1 MNRRDFLLA
10 SSAASVALAAKSPA
24 QPQTVLC
31 GDRSVTVTNVRP
43 DPTDL
48 WVRAADLPS
57 INDFHVKPQGACKD
71 DTCIP
76 IPKDMKHGE
85 YFNLSAFARK
95 VHQPVVNEAGVWSFG
110 EMPVLRGEFYE
121 NRMAPDFAVPDRK
134 GKIVHL
140 SDFKGKKVL
149 ILTWASW

>member
-1 MNRRDFLLA
+1 MNRRDFILA
-10 SSAASVALAAKSPA
+10 SGAASLALAAKPPA
-24 QPQTVLC
+24 QSQTVLFA
-31 GDRSVTVTNVRP
+31 DRSVVLNNIKP

-48 WVRAADLPS
+48 WIRAADLPAV
-57 INDFHVKPQGACKD
+57 NDFHVKPQGACKD

-95 VHQPVVNEAGVWSFG
+95 VHQPVVADAGVWSFG
-110 EMPVLRGEFYE
+110 EMPVLRGAFYE

-134 GKIVHL
+134 GKLVHL
-140 SDFKGKKVL
+140 SDFRGKKVL